1 MIVRDSLYIYE
12 LNELNK
18 ACFQH
23 GKADG
28 NFKDLIRRTASDEI
42 LPDKAF
48 NIA

>member
-28 NFKDLIRRTASDEI
+28 NFKDLIRRTAPDEI